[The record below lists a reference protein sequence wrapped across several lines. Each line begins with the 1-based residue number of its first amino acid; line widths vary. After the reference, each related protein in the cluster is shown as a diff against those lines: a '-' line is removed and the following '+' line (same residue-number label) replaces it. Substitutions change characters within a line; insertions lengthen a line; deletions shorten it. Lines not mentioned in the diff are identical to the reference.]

1 MLDYDGTLYRKVHAV
16 SVMDDHQIV
25 LQMRNGSIAYAS
37 ETRSARYDNLSQVLE
52 LGDSVF
58 YLYHNQTLIEEH
70 AG

>member
-37 ETRSARYDNLSQVLE
+37 ETRSARYDNLS
-52 LGDSVF
+52 
-58 YLYHNQTLIEEH
+58 
-70 AG
+70 